1 MTEQR
6 GLIDISFISALDD
19 ACTQIYRTTGAA
31 AEAVHALHVAPALYD
46 AVVEAKRTQHLSRG
60 NPLLLLA
67 LDLVSDEELIPGTM
81 SVR

>member
-1 MTEQR
+1 MTEQTDP
-6 GLIDISFISALDD
+6 IDTSFISTLDD
-19 ACTQIYRTTGAA
+19 ACTQIYDAMRDV
-31 AEAVHALHVAPALYD
+31 EPVHEVHVAPALYD

-67 LDLVSDEELIPGTM
+67 LDLVRDEDLAPGTA